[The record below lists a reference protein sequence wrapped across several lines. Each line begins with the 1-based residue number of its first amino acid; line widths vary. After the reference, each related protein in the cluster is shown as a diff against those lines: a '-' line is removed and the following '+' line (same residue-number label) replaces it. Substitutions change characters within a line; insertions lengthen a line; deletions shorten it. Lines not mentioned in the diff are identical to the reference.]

1 MSLKKSTSTHTDS
14 VSTIRIISTCLA
26 AIILRYYLMLSKYQ
40 SVIANHVEVS
50 TPLNSWKRVSEGL
63 YLLSLNIN
71 PYNGDVLHETP
82 LSLYLYKTSLQLFQ
96 GKVHLIFITLEITT
110 SVVLYYTIKRFAAV
124 IYEEEE
130 RNKNTFSK
138 DAEDNLLKSEK
149 IFRTPYYVLLAYLF
163 NPYTLLNSVGFSTTV
178 FYNFYLSVVL
188 FSMVYGLPVVCG
200 VFLAMA
206 ASVSF
211 YPLVLLLPASFYYK
225 QIFRSTLKT
234 VTCVISFI
242 VASLWIVLVCSDN
255 GNDFSY
261 IRNVY
266 GCILN
271 VPDLQPNIGLF
282 WYFFTEMFE
291 HFRELFIYAFQINT
305 TILYLVP
312 VSLKFRKQPFLLAI
326 AINFIITIF
335 KSYPSVGDVGF
346 VLSIMPA
353 FPHLFQFSQQGFL
366 VGTMLIISSCLGP
379 IVYYL
384 WIYCNSANANFYF
397 GVTLAFAVAQ
407 IFLLTDILFAQVQRQ
422 YMLKFG
428 KERKVDGEEGT
439 LCLE

>member
-1 MSLKKSTSTHTDS
+1 MSLKKHNFVQTNS
-14 VSTIRIISTCLA
+14 VSLSRIISTCLA
-26 AIILRYYLMLSKYQ
+26 AIMLRYYLMLSKYQ
-40 SVIANHVEVS
+40 AVIANHVEVS

-63 YLLSLNIN
+63 YLLSLKIN
-71 PYNGDVLHETP
+71 PYEGDVLHETP
-82 LSLYLYKTSLQLFQ
+82 LSLFMYKKILQIFQ
-96 GKVHLIFITLEITT
+96 GKVHLVFIKFDILTAII
-110 SVVLYYTIKRFAAV
+110 LYFAIKRYV
-124 IYEEEE
+124 LEVYNEEE
-130 RNKNTFSK
+130 RNKHTYAK
-138 DAEDNLLKSEK
+138 DAVDSFLRPEK
-149 IFRTPYYVLLAYLF
+149 IFKTPYYVLLAYLF
-163 NPYTLLNSVGFSTTV
+163 NPYTILNSVGYSTTV
-178 FYNFYLSVVL
+178 FYNFYLSCVL
-188 FSMVYGLPVVCG
+188 FTMVNGLPLLCG
-200 VFLAMA
+200 IFLAKT
-206 ASVSF
+206 ASISF
-211 YPLVLLLPASFYYK
+211 YSLVLLLPGVIYFNH
-225 QIFRSTLKT
+225 IFKSVKM
-234 VTCVISFI
+234 CVICVVSFVI
-242 VASLWIVLVCSDN
+242 SSLVIVLMCSDY
-255 GNDFSY
+255 GKDFSY
-261 IRNVY
+261 FRSVY

-312 VSLKFRKQPFLLAI
+312 ISIKFRNQPFLLII

-353 FPHLFQFSQQGFL
+353 FPHIFEFSQQGFL
-366 VGTMLIISSCLGP
+366 VGTMLIITTCLGP

-407 IFLLTDILFAQVQRQ
+407 IFLLTDLLFSQVKRE
-422 YMLKFG
+422 YMLKYG
-428 KERKVDGEEGT
+428 KDRKVDGDEGN